1 MLGCQSTHRSQVD
14 VAAGFLRQ
22 AGKPSELEL
31 PGSGSARDS
40 ASVDKKEDRYS
51 ASTFSPS
58 HACADRYTTHENMHT
73 HLQTTPTIAHPDR
86 LGEEL

>member
-1 MLGCQSTHRSQVD
+1 MLGRQSTHRSQVD
-14 VAAGFLRQ
+14 VAAGVLRQ

-51 ASTFSPS
+51 ASPS
-58 HACADRYTTHENMHT
+58 ALHMHV
-73 HLQTTPTIAHPDR
+73 QTGTAHTR
-86 LGEEL
+86 TCIHIYKQHQQSHTLIG